1 MLKKKTLK
9 SSHEINYNK
18 NYNNYNLNTTQ
29 SLYFLLK
36 LVDLIA
42 LAMINALILPLK
54 LPIDQEVS
62 LKYKYNKQAL
72 KDYNRLVDY
81 NRYLENQNNLN
92 L

>member
-36 LVDLIA
+36 LVDLIT
-42 LAMINALILPLK
+42 LAMINALLLPLK

-62 LKYKYNKQAL
+62 LKYKYNKEAL
-72 KDYNRLVDY
+72 KDYNRLADY